1 MEMFE
6 TTNQLSAFL
15 VLEMTI
21 KPDKETQIFSLN
33 LYGEIKD
40 FEKKMLLIL
49 NSILNR
55 TVFYK

>member
-21 KPDKETQIFSLN
+21 NPDKETQILSLN

>member
-21 KPDKETQIFSLN
+21 NPDKETQIFSLN

-49 NSILNR
+49 NYILNR

>member
-21 KPDKETQIFSLN
+21 NPDKETQIFSLN